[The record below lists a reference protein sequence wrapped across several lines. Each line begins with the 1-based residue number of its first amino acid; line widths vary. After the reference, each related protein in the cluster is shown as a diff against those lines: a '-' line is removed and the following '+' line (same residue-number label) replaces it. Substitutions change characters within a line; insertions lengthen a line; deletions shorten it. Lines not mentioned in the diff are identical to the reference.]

1 MKKKALSLALA
12 LAMCL
17 GLTVPAF
24 AEENKTAITDDDGYS
39 YTLSQATVGSYIME
53 RGLHSDKET
62 GTTAENVTVYQI
74 QEGTIITPV
83 CSEGTLNREHTLGSG
98 YELTKEE
105 GLKQAG
111 AVIGEDRAERAIQF
125 VVVYQEVEA
134 EDSGYMR
141 ALKNLV
147 YEYDD
152 TYNEVVTQPL
162 SEGLHLIRREIRWI
176 YAGDG
181 SNPSAVIPPSQ
192 GEGCASYLYV
202 EVVSK
207 NQPTDPQPT
216 TPPAE
221 TIPASGTAKASTQAV
236 EVDGKA
242 VEFQMYAL
250 KDANGN
256 STNYV
261 KLRDL
266 AHVLNGTAAQ
276 FSVGYDGAISLTTG
290 QPYEDTGS
298 EMTTPFSGD
307 RAYTGGGQSVKI
319 NGQAVELTAINL
331 LDDNGGGYNYF
342 KLRDLG
348 AALGFNVSWSAERG
362 IFVETNKPY
371 AG

>member
-1 MKKKALSLALA
+1 MKKKALSLARA

-17 GLTVPAF
+17 GLTIPAF
-24 AEENKTAITDDDGYS
+24 AANPQTLNAGGIYFHISDVTSSDDSGAWYDSLYYTLAPDATITITEGQLDEDEKVQELEYEVSLSWTSFSFDAVGEQAGIDNSVLEFNKPYTCEELNRLIQEHSIAASQDELITDFRIS
-39 YTLSQATVGSYIME
+39 VGFKN
-53 RGLHSDKET
+53 GFTD
-62 GTTAENVTVYQI
+62 V
-74 QEGTIITPV
+74 GTIMFAKT
-83 CSEGTLNREHTLGSG
+83 T
-98 YELTKEE
+98 
-105 GLKQAG
+105 
-111 AVIGEDRAERAIQF
+111 
-125 VVVYQEVEA
+125 
-134 EDSGYMR
+134 
-141 ALKNLV
+141 
-147 YEYDD
+147 
-152 TYNEVVTQPL
+152 
-162 SEGLHLIRREIRWI
+162 
-176 YAGDG
+176 
-181 SNPSAVIPPSQ
+181 
-192 GEGCASYLYV
+192 
-202 EVVSK
+202 
-207 NQPTDPQPT
+207 TDPEPT

-236 EVDGKA
+236 EVDGKK

-250 KDANGN
+250 LDANGN

-276 FSVGYDGAISLTTG
+276 FSVGYDGTISLTTG

-362 IFVETNKPY
+362 IFVETDKPY